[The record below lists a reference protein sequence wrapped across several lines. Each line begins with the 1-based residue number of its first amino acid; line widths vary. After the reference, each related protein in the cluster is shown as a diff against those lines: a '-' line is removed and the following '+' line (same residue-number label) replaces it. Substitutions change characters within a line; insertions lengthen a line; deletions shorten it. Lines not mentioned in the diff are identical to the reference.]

1 MKVLTFDGL
10 TRFLN
15 NLKDLFTLKSEFTQH
30 TSNHAP
36 KTITGGDNILLA
48 YDGVMDKLTIEA
60 VRRPTLFY
68 SSVTASDS
76 TSSLD
81 YDDIDTTNTPS
92 GVIPKEGDFIL
103 CSNGY
108 LFKINYAGSSL
119 GVSLCHVVEDGED
132 GETYK
137 MQVSALAIGKTASGS
152 YKQSTI
158 TMKGYRQV
166 GSGLFALYACRFKI
180 ETTTSTNLS
189 SASWTSRYTAT
200 SNASSYAYTIPSG
213 VTGIRCSMYLAGGTS
228 TLLDQVIIPII
239 MDGMD
244 ASLSAVE
251 DLSSGITASGTYV
264 DTTKQVEKIAYRYGK
279 VVQAHLTFY
288 AKTALS
294 SAVTLFSG
302 LPKMNNT
309 MQFVGMNYTTKTP
322 VVFAVRE
329 TGEFQ
334 MWYAGTI
341 SAGDLIRVGLTYICQ

>member
-244 ASLSAVE
+244 ASLPAVLLLQPLA
-251 DLSSGITASGTYV
+251 DNANDHFIGHQLAGVHIGLGLQPGGRTVLDGGTQDV
-264 DTTKQVEKIAYRYGK
+264 
-279 VVQAHLTFY
+279 
-288 AKTALS
+288 
-294 SAVTLFSG
+294 
-302 LPKMNNT
+302 
-309 MQFVGMNYTTKTP
+309 
-322 VVFAVRE
+322 
-329 TGEFQ
+329 
-334 MWYAGTI
+334 AGRD
-341 SAGDLIRVGLTYICQ
+341 AGDAQLLAQDFRLGAFTGTGGAQ